1 MIGELAFV
9 LKGLDSAFN
18 LVQAGIE
25 RKKSLDKMS
34 KDIDGFFR
42 KKEAAEDAILKAKN
56 NNELQMSSLE
66 EARALE
72 ELEYQIEK
80 QMESIGKYY
89 SRQGRS
95 PAWARIKDRS
105 AKIQREKELKAKK
118 KAEAAA
124 KRIEDDDLLLRQIGI
139 AFLYMF
145 GGFVVIAGI
154 AFLIFGSGSEI

>member
-1 MIGELAFV
+1 MIGELAIL

-25 RKKSLDKMS
+25 RKKSLDQMS

-56 NNELQMSSLE
+56 SNELQMSSLE
-66 EARALE
+66 EARAIE

-80 QMESIGKYY
+80 QMESIGRYY

-118 KAEAAA
+118 KSE
-124 KRIEDDDLLLRQIGI
+124 RNEDDDLLIRQIGL
-139 AFLYMF
+139 AFIYMF
-145 GGFVVIAGI
+145 VGFAVIAGI
-154 AFLIFGSGSEI
+154 AFFILGVEQ

>member
-1 MIGELAFV
+1 MIGELAIL

-25 RKKSLDKMS
+25 RKKSLDQMS

-56 NNELQMSSLE
+56 SNELQMSSLE
-66 EARALE
+66 EARAIE

-80 QMESIGKYY
+80 QMESIGRYY

-118 KAEAAA
+118 KSE
-124 KRIEDDDLLLRQIGI
+124 RNEDDDLLIRQIGL
-139 AFLYMF
+139 AFIYMF
-145 GGFVVIAGI
+145 VGFAVIAGI
-154 AFLIFGSGSEI
+154 AFFIFGVEQ